1 MPVYVELTKSSR
13 NLKQK
18 NTTIFKWAGWHQ
30 KSSEKLKVVLT
41 NSETMVYCIPDAETK
56 VIVAASLIGL

>member
-1 MPVYVELTKSSR
+1 MG
-13 NLKQK
+13 
-18 NTTIFKWAGWHQ
+18 GWHQ